1 MNYLTREITREYRLD
16 FNNGETHWNDPMPP
30 DVTSG
35 VLGKPTICI
44 IDRTSLLAWSLMMN
58 VREVA
63 VADLTAGG
71 WMKISI
77 TIGSNF
83 DEANFTREVADTVTS
98 VTQVPR
104 HHGEKLLSHRS
115 RAMPRALG
123 FAAPAPR
130 AGANVPLPNTL

>member
-16 FNNGETHWNDPMPP
+16 FNNGEMHWDDPMPP

-35 VLGKPTICI
+35 VLGKPTTCI

-71 WMKISI
+71 WMKVSI
-77 TIGSNF
+77 TTGSSF
-83 DEANFTREVADTVTS
+83 DETNFTREVADTVTS

-104 HHGEKLLSHRS
+104 HLAQKLPAHRS
-115 RAMPRALG
+115 RAMRRALD
-123 FAAPAPR
+123 FAGPATR
-130 AGANVPLPNTL
+130 AGANVPLPNTV